1 MRCSDDTL
9 TSWLRKYLQGWL
21 KAFNGKGVC
30 SLRLIDDVQQITDE
44 IVQHLTRLKNAKV
57 KVVLEIEA
65 EEEEG
70 IPDNVI
76 RTVSENCKTLKF
88 KSQSFEAK

>member
-1 MRCSDDTL
+1 M
-9 TSWLRKYLQGWL
+9 
-21 KAFNGKGVC
+21 
-30 SLRLIDDVQQITDE
+30 
-44 IVQHLTRLKNAKV
+44 VQHLTSLKNAKV
-57 KVVLEIEA
+57 KVILEIEA

-88 KSQSFEAK
+88 KSQGFEEE